1 MHYYFDTDSYYEELN
16 RKKSKQKKINA
27 ILAIAFILTA
37 MFISYVFWDIATENI
52 RFSGGKIVDKYRD
65 TKYGTSYIT
74 VLKDG
79 KYRDLDISIN
89 DYLEYDIGDIYN
101 AQE

>member
-1 MHYYFDTDSYYEELN
+1 MNNFVD
-16 RKKSKQKKINA
+16 KIIA
-27 ILAIAFILTA
+27 AFLILSLVGLGFVIADRL
-37 MFISYVFWDIATENI
+37 TEND
-52 RFSGGKIVDKYRD
+52 RFSGGEIVDKYRE
-65 TKYGTSYIT
+65 TRYGTPYVT

-79 KYRDLDISIN
+79 EYRNLDISIN